1 MIISYHYREP
11 TALPMAEINLLTV
24 IPWFHSFGCLT
35 LITTGVM
42 GACLIYLP
50 KFEEHLFL
58 SAIEV
63 ICFTQKLLIYKN
75 NVISFCRNTV
85 F

>member
-1 MIISYHYREP
+1 MD
-11 TALPMAEINLLTV
+11 EINLLTV

-42 GACLIYLP
+42 GACLVYLP

-63 ICFTQKLLIYKN
+63 G
-75 NVISFCRNTV
+75 ISFYDIYTFNLMLSMKSLKY
-85 F
+85 